1 MTFGGGTTVGS
12 ARYEVSLDAQA
23 MLQAMAH
30 LEQTTRESS
39 NTVVAALTRIEGENK
54 QVGQASE
61 QMAATVRRST
71 DEINTATK
79 RASDA
84 HHDFGSILKETT
96 ERSLTFFGVGGAL
109 ELGKK
114 AFEGITTATKEAQ
127 QAQFQLNALYR
138 DSAQDVA
145 RFSEQLAAA
154 TGRSNTEAKEAV
166 ATFATLVR
174 NYGFT
179 SEQVKILTE
188 RTADLA
194 AVSGLTFKE
203 AADAVQSAMRGEA
216 EHAERLGLTLNRNA
230 IVAMAQLTDEQ
241 KKNYNSLDQLTQA
254 GIIYNEFLRQ
264 SSFAQGEAQKR
275 LETAPGAADK
285 LAASMTNLGV
295 RIGEVTGGTGA
306 MQRNLAN
313 FIDFVASSI
322 KPLDDLSKAILAI
335 QQAPFNFGFN
345 LGRQLAGQPTL
356 EQEAAQAAEQARATA
371 EQAPP
376 AVTIESLGDPA
387 RAAAAKAERDRV
399 NKEIAKDIE
408 DNLKKRGEA
417 VKDEAQREI
426 DSLKEQEQ
434 AAQKTYDAQRKA
446 YEDAKNARTR
456 ANDAWHR
463 DALDKL
469 KVEEDATKASYDA
482 QIRAAEIAKDRR
494 IAANDESHKATLAQ
508 IDAERKAAEEAS
520 KGRVV
525 DLEVARDAAFGD
537 VNTVKEQQL
546 AILQAQQE
554 AAREARTQEDRD
566 RADARQQEDR
576 DAAGA
581 HQAEIDRLK
590 AEHDAA
596 VEGFKDRRAEI
607 ERTKQAALEAIQ
619 SETDKEAQ
627 QHEQALAHLQAEQQ
641 AAQATHDQAARSLE
655 DQGRVLQA
663 QHDAAL
669 KTIQAEQQAA
679 QDAHDLRIRQL
690 QDEQSAEEQASQVR
704 QAALRAENDELSRQH
719 AQRLSE
725 IDAEAKA
732 EQAALQQQLSA
743 LQQQQQ
749 GDTFATQQAGLE
761 QKVAQ
766 AQTGLQIAQEIATN
780 TGDPNTVL
788 AARKAL
794 ADAQAALDKANAD
807 RAVQV
812 QRDAIQQQIS
822 DLRDQVDAKKQAEN
836 EQYQAEKDRITAE
849 IADEQKHLQTVKDAI
864 AQQIQA
870 ANDELVAVKRVFQQ
884 EQEAENAAFQQRVAH
899 INAEK
904 QANDDRLAAE
914 LATLAKERDAENNRQ
929 KEFAANEA
937 SKRKAAEQTATAALG
952 NLQSQSD
959 AEQKAY
965 ATSTATVNTRYQT
978 EQQRIADT
986 RRVQDRAI
994 ADNRTAEDRDLATHR
1009 QAVEDTAKHDHEKI
1023 DDLYNNPKT
1032 GLIQIEKNAL
1042 TETLTD
1048 FDLRKTKADEVYG
1061 DEQTQIKATFDDKET
1076 GLIPKLQHAK
1086 DEQEKQYALRRT
1098 DIDTTYQHEKDAI
1111 YDTFDNPDPP
1121 DGKGGLIPKLQKAYE
1136 QTRDRLADQV
1146 KVWQQWAIDVNKE
1159 IASAISNL
1167 QTLIDKVQEINKIGG
1182 TVVRDTAEPVPGQA
1196 QGNLPGET
1204 SEERHAREEAA
1215 NQAAIDA
1222 AKQAGGRGLY
1232 GGSPLSVAQF
1242 GPGSAALR
1250 TEFGNSNV
1258 DAMCGPISAEALA
1271 RLAGNPQDMATI
1283 LAWAKSHGYW
1293 NPNDGITN
1301 SGFGPIADHFGVHT
1315 SISGNKQAAIDAI
1328 ARGEPAVFNTAHHY
1342 MLAQGYDPSS
1352 GLFDLGYTGETVYNQ
1367 RYMTFEQLSAR
1378 GGGFRNIYV
1387 ADGVNLFGG
1396 GSTPAPPSVQK
1407 QTISIPSLGLNFEIS
1422 APVGAAP
1429 PSAPTG
1435 APLEGTYPDMA
1446 RQAAQRYGFPAEVF
1460 VRQMAQES
1468 GNFAADVIS
1477 GARHSPAGAVG
1488 IAQFMPATSAGL
1500 GINPLDVPQALDAAA
1515 HMMENYL
1522 KQYGDIRVALAA
1534 YNAGPGNV
1542 AKYGGV
1548 PPFAETQSYVRTIM
1562 GFANGGI
1569 IPEPTALVSLRNYQP
1584 YAIAGEVGP
1593 ERVVPM
1599 GGSRAMGEQI
1609 VHNYYGVAPESIVRD
1624 LMTAQRRERMLR
1636 GRY

>member
-313 FIDFVASSI
+313 FIDFVAASI
-322 KPLDDLSKAILAI
+322 KPLDDFSKAILAI

-356 EQEAAQAAEQARATA
+356 DQEAAQAAEQARATA

-387 RAAAAKAERDRV
+387 REAAAKAERDRV

-446 YEDAKNARTR
+446 YEEAKNARTR

-508 IDAERKAAEEAS
+508 IDVERKAAEEAS

-537 VNTVKEQQL
+537 VDVAKEQQL

-554 AAREARTQEDRD
+554 ATREARTQQDRD

-576 DAAGA
+576 DAATA

-607 ERTKQAALEAIQ
+607 ERTKQAALDAIQ
-619 SETDKEAQ
+619 SETDKQAQ

-641 AAQATHDQAARSLE
+641 AAQATHDQAARALE
-655 DQGRVLQA
+655 DQGRALQA

-690 QDEQSAEEQASQVR
+690 QDEQNAEEQASRAR
-704 QAALRAENDELSRQH
+704 QDALRAENDELSRQH

-732 EQAALQQQLSA
+732 QQAALQQQLTA
-743 LQQQQQ
+743 LQRQQQ

-766 AQTGLQIAQEIATN
+766 AQTGVQIAQEIAAN

-794 ADAQAALDKANAD
+794 ADALAALDKANAD

-812 QRDAIQQQIS
+812 QRDAIQQQIG
-822 DLRDQVDAKKQAEN
+822 DLRDQVDAKKQAEDD
-836 EQYQAEKDRITAE
+836 QYQAEKDRITAE

-884 EQEAENAAFQQRVAH
+884 EQEVENAAFQQRVAH

-914 LATLAKERDAENNRQ
+914 LVTLAKERDAENNRQ

-952 NLQSQSD
+952 NLQNQSD
-959 AEQKAY
+959 AETKAY
-965 ATSTATVNTRYQT
+965 AASTATVNTRYAT

-1042 TETLTD
+1042 TETLSD
-1048 FDLRKTKADEVYG
+1048 FDARKLKADEVYG
-1061 DEQTQIKATFDDKET
+1061 AEQLSIKATFDDKET
-1076 GLIPKLQHAK
+1076 GLIPRLQTAWT
-1086 DEQEKQYALRRT
+1086 EQKKQYDLRKG
-1098 DIDTTYQHEKDAI
+1098 DIDATYQKEKDAI

-1136 QTRDRLADQV
+1136 DTKTSLENQV
-1146 KVWQQWAIDVNKE
+1146 KAWQKWSTDVNKE
-1159 IASAISNL
+1159 IGTAIENL
-1167 QTLIDKVQEINKIGG
+1167 QKLIDQVDKLNKVGQ
-1182 TVVRDTAEPVPGQA
+1182 TPVREGPQPVPGAA
-1196 QGNLPGET
+1196 QGNEPGG
-1204 SEERHAREEAA
+1204 
-1215 NQAAIDA
+1215 QAAFPEI
-1222 AKQAGGRGLY
+1222 AGGYAPVVHGAFDNSYITDQGTHTGGPAADIFAAR
-1232 GGSPLSVAQF
+1232 GSPIYTPIGGLLESISTSL
-1242 GPGSAALR
+1242 G
-1250 TEFGNSNV
+1250 GNSAILRGDDGRSYYFAHGNV
-1258 DAMCGPISAEALA
+1258 PFISGKVTKGQQIGQV
-1271 RLAGNPQDMATI
+1271 GNTGAQGVDPHLHFAIAD
-1283 LAWAKSHGYW
+1283 
-1293 NPNDGITN
+1293 NPNDPFTRGIR
-1301 SGFGPIADHFGVHT
+1301 GG
-1315 SISGNKQAAIDAI
+1315 SGNVWFGK
-1328 ARGEPAVFNTAHHY
+1328 EWWT
-1342 MLAQGYDPSS
+1342 
-1352 GLFDLGYTGETVYNQ
+1352 T
-1367 RYMTFEQLSAR
+1367 
-1378 GGGFRNIYV
+1378 GGGPTQGTQGDAF
-1387 ADGVNLFGG
+1387 
-1396 GSTPAPPSVQK
+1396 
-1407 QTISIPSLGLNFEIS
+1407 QTIDIPSLGISFQVPGQPTQPIGPGGRPAPTTADATHWRDFFAGFAPGALSEDLRFLKIVTAGSLAESGLDPNRVQIGLPREKAAKGIFQFDPNPGAMGFGIPESLLFDPAYESSRIIPLYADAYHRYASQAGQMSAAEFASLVAATAERPFDFQNPASASRRNYVSAFES
-1422 APVGAAP
+1422 LGGLGGGAAFDMT
-1429 PSAPTG
+1429 PSPTMN
-1435 APLEGTYPDMA
+1435 L
-1446 RQAAQRYGFPAEVF
+1446 R
-1460 VRQMAQES
+1460 
-1468 GNFAADVIS
+1468 N
-1477 GARHSPAGAVG
+1477 
-1488 IAQFMPATSAGL
+1488 L
-1500 GINPLDVPQALDAAA
+1500 
-1515 HMMENYL
+1515 
-1522 KQYGDIRVALAA
+1522 
-1534 YNAGPGNV
+1534 
-1542 AKYGGV
+1542 
-1548 PPFAETQSYVRTIM
+1548 QSY
-1562 GFANGGI
+1562 
-1569 IPEPTALVSLRNYQP
+1569 TASSAVS
-1584 YAIAGEVGP
+1584 P
-1593 ERVVPM
+1593 ERVVP
-1599 GGSRAMGEQI
+1599 GGIRGGDVWSPTYVIQGF
-1609 VHNYYGVAPESIVRD
+1609 GLPEIVRELSARD
-1624 LMTAQRRERMLR
+1624 RRERMLR